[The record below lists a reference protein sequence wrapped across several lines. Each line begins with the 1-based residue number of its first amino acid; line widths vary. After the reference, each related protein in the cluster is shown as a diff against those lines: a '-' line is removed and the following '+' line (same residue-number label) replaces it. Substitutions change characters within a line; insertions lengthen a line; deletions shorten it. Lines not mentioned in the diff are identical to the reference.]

1 MMTMMITLTGVV
13 VVVVVVID
21 CREDVSQQLASQ
33 QHLTLNY
40 SQ

>member
-1 MMTMMITLTGVV
+1 MMITLTGVV

-21 CREDVSQQLASQ
+21 CREDVSLQLASSQ